1 MQDPTKPDQPGV
13 TAPGGHRRGPEHPD
27 YHLTRSARRRAR
39 AAVFVDRSGRRR
51 AVLRRIGPIL
61 ALPIL
66 VYLGL
71 LVSTFVGGPTVSSPL
86 LPEAP
91 SAGGEQPAHS
101 PAGATS
107 PGTATD
113 PDEDEATAGEQVTRV
128 TPSASPA
135 PPPTSTVVVPSPE
148 PTPTSSREAHSPPTP
163 AGSPT
168 ATGSAHPAPPGQTRT
183 PGPKAS

>member
-51 AVLRRIGPIL
+51 AVLRRIRPIL

-71 LVSTFVGGPTVSSPL
+71 LVSTFVGGPTVTARCSRRRRAQAESHPRTAPL
-86 LPEAP
+86 VRPPQARRLTLMRMR
-91 SAGGEQPAHS
+91 Q
-101 PAGATS
+101 
-107 PGTATD
+107 
-113 PDEDEATAGEQVTRV
+113 RR
-128 TPSASPA
+128 AS
-135 PPPTSTVVVPSPE
+135 
-148 PTPTSSREAHSPPTP
+148 
-163 AGSPT
+163 
-168 ATGSAHPAPPGQTRT
+168 
-183 PGPKAS
+183 K